1 MQQQKGKIH
10 KVQHSIKNYQTCKE
24 TGNYKQNE
32 KKIQPLKTDQ
42 EMIQMRIQTS
52 TLKVI
57 TVLQMLKRL
66 EENLSRDMKDL

>member
-1 MQQQKGKIH
+1 
-10 KVQHSIKNYQTCKE
+10 
-24 TGNYKQNE
+24 
-32 KKIQPLKTDQ
+32 
-42 EMIQMRIQTS
+42 MIQMRIQTS